1 MCQTTNLKKH
11 ATTLWYLHLFTEI
24 EPPLWC
30 FNGDGIRIPWQELGH
45 VFEEISS
52 LCHWINR
59 KKSLNQQRCGNDVPD
74 PNRNAKKKLINKHGD
89 WTNKNGNGNNTD
101 AEQLEWTWKSTM
113 YILNYATKVI
123 YRKRMGKKKNIMIE
137 PAKHEK
143 MVRCISTQDMQ
154 LPEWTMLD
162 PQFSGEIPMKIS
174 DSGYPMA
181 ISDSLTIFSLNS
193 MKSICVDC
201 KTSIYTGLPNISLP
215 CLKFKP
221 WKFHESV
228 LLDAQFLPGFEH
240 LQEPVPST
248 WNGHVQFWQI
258 LSLFKLQ
265 NMIYLTKRV

>member
-1 MCQTTNLKKH
+1 MPQK
-11 ATTLWYLHLFTEI
+11 WFTGKG
-24 EPPLWC
+24 W
-30 FNGDGIRIPWQELGH
+30 
-45 VFEEISS
+45 
-52 LCHWINR
+52 
-59 KKSLNQQRCGNDVPD
+59 
-74 PNRNAKKKLINKHGD
+74 
-89 WTNKNGNGNNTD
+89 
-101 AEQLEWTWKSTM
+101 
-113 YILNYATKVI
+113 
-123 YRKRMGKKKNIMIE
+123 GKKKNIMIE

>member
-1 MCQTTNLKKH
+1 MI
-11 ATTLWYLHLFTEI
+11 LHRFTEI

-30 FNGDGIRIPWQELGH
+30 FNGDGIRIPGQELKH

-74 PNRNAKKKLINKHGD
+74 PNRNAKNGD
-89 WTNKNGNGNNTD
+89 GKNTD

-123 YRKRMGKKKNIMIE
+123 YRKRMEEKKNIMIE

-193 MKSICVDC
+193 RKSICVDC
-201 KTSIYTGLPNISLP
+201 KTSIYTGFPNISLP

-221 WKFHESV
+221 WKFMKIPRIRPVGCSIPPRIRAPARASPIHLKRPRSV
-228 LLDAQFLPGFEH
+228 LANCLVVQAAEH
-240 LQEPVPST
+240 DLL
-248 WNGHVQFWQI
+248 N
-258 LSLFKLQ
+258 
-265 NMIYLTKRV
+265 

>member
-30 FNGDGIRIPWQELGH
+30 FNGDGIRIPGQELGH

-123 YRKRMGKKKNIMIE
+123 YRKRMGKKKHHDWACQTWKN
-137 PAKHEK
+137 
-143 MVRCISTQDMQ
+143 
-154 LPEWTMLD
+154 
-162 PQFSGEIPMKIS
+162 GEMHQ
-174 DSGYPMA
+174 
-181 ISDSLTIFSLNS
+181 
-193 MKSICVDC
+193 
-201 KTSIYTGLPNISLP
+201 YTGYATPGMNHVGSPVLWWDPHENQRQWISHDHLWFSHDI
-215 CLKFKP
+215 LIKFYEIHMC
-221 WKFHESV
+221 W
-228 LLDAQFLPGFEH
+228 L
-240 LQEPVPST
+240 
-248 WNGHVQFWQI
+248 
-258 LSLFKLQ
+258 
-265 NMIYLTKRV
+265 